1 MTAHAG
7 NSPESQLPLDLPVEA
22 ALERDDLIVTKANSM
37 AVEMI
42 DNWPHWPGS
51 LVVLAGPPGSGKSH
65 IASVWSA
72 MSGASVLDMASLDA
86 SAPPKGINLVLED
99 ASAGAIPE
107 EALFHVLNHVRAEG
121 GHCIITSREW
131 PLAWGVKLPDLAS
144 RLRASQ
150 LVELSEPDDALL
162 CAVMVKLF
170 ADRQVVAP
178 PHVISWLAARMER
191 SLDAART
198 LVAEIDREALARG
211 VRISRPIAAEVL
223 RRRGGI
229 GD

>member
-1 MTAHAG
+1 MTTHTSNA
-7 NSPESQLPLDLPVEA
+7 PESQLPLDLPVEA
-22 ALERDDLIVTKANSM
+22 AQERDDLIVTRANSM

-42 DNWPHWPGS
+42 DNWPNWPGP

-72 MSGASVLDMASLDA
+72 MSGAHVIDMASLDA
-86 SAPPKGINLVLED
+86 SAPPQGVNIVIED
-99 ASAGAIPE
+99 ASVGAVPE
-107 EALFHVLNHVRAEG
+107 EALFHILNHVRAEG

-131 PLAWGVKLPDLAS
+131 PIAWGVKLPDLAS

-150 LVELSEPDDALL
+150 LVELAEPDDALL

-198 LVAEIDREALARG
+198 IVAEIDREALARG
-211 VRISRPIAAEVL
+211 VRISRVIAADVL
-223 RRRGGI
+223 RARGSLA
-229 GD
+229 D

>member
-223 RRRGGI
+223 RKRGAI